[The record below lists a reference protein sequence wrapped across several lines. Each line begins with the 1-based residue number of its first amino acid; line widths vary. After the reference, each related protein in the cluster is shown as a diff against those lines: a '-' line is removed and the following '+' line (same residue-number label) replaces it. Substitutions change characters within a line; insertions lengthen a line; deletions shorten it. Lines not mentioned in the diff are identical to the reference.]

1 MMSDKN
7 IIDEMLKEYGGTIDN
22 YILDGDSKDSKGNNI
37 GNYSVCRE
45 ERQYAVFLYN
55 ILRAYSNPERRQGE
69 VQEKIFNACGL
80 KNNYEIEKVFYEATF
95 MRDIF
100 ERNRRIVLGEGQ
112 EDKLLNKT
120 FSPSCYEVSYGQS
133 FNCKLKEYI
142 AESKDSEKNPEKDSK
157 KNSYKEH
164 NLGHAKEEDLGY
176 KKDEDMAPMMNA
188 KPDIAVIYKVDE
200 GEETKRYLLFIE
212 CKFESGESKYED
224 GKSQREVQGKIA
236 EFLCDKWWKEKD
248 EKKIEPAPEMKET
261 EGEKTEARLVQ
272 FVRKKAQ
279 PKNKKEKE
287 NENEN
292 EKENENKNKICIG
305 DLIKFDKKIFERPF
319 SE

>member
-22 YILDGDSKDSKGNNI
+22 YILDGDSKDNNC
-37 GNYSVCRE
+37 NYSVCRE

-100 ERNRRIVLGEGQ
+100 ERNRRIVLGKGQ
-112 EDKLLNKT
+112 KDKLLNKT
-120 FSPSCYEVSYGQS
+120 FSPHSYELNKVHTDISVSLLNEWS
-133 FNCKLKEYI
+133 FNHRIKKYCKI
-142 AESKDSEKNPEKDSK
+142 DESPNE
-157 KNSYKEH
+157 KEH
-164 NLGHAKEEDLGY
+164 NLGHGENIELAR
-176 KKDEDMAPMMNA
+176 MMNA
-188 KPDIAVIYKVDE
+188 KPDIAVIYKVNE
-200 GEETKRYLLFIE
+200 GGKTERRLLFVE
-212 CKFESGESKYED
+212 CKFESGESKYGGGE
-224 GKSQREVQGKIA
+224 SQRWMQGKIA
-236 EFLCDKWWKEKD
+236 KFLCEEWWKD
-248 EKKIEPAPEMKET
+248 EIKLAPEMT
-261 EGEKTEARLVQ
+261 ENVEPEARLVQ
-272 FVRKKAQ
+272 FVRKEAKEQ
-279 PKNKKEKE
+279 EKE
-287 NENEN
+287 
-292 EKENENKNKICIG
+292 IYIG